1 MLRHTLLIAAASV
14 ALAMP
19 ANAETKSYDM
29 DSFNKLSV
37 SAGVKVIFEAG
48 DTQSIIAENDDGNFD
63 KLILKSSGDTLVVS
77 RESSGGWFRR
87 GKRQNYTVRIS
98 GPALSA
104 VSASSG
110 SDVDASGIS
119 GDTVSLKVSS
129 GAGLEVT
136 NIDAGKIS
144 LSASSGSEMD
154 AYGTCSSAHMSSSSG
169 ASVDADELICDA
181 LDASASS
188 GASVKGHARQSVS
201 GSASSGASIKVVG
214 GAPHV
219 DVSKSSGGSV
229 SVS

>member
-37 SAGVKVIFEAG
+37 SA
-48 DTQSIIAENDDGNFD
+48 
-63 KLILKSSGDTLVVS
+63 
-77 RESSGGWFRR
+77 
-87 GKRQNYTVRIS
+87 
-98 GPALSA
+98 
-104 VSASSG
+104 
-110 SDVDASGIS
+110 
-119 GDTVSLKVSS
+119 
-129 GAGLEVT
+129 
-136 NIDAGKIS
+136 
-144 LSASSGSEMD
+144 
-154 AYGTCSSAHMSSSSG
+154 
-169 ASVDADELICDA
+169 
-181 LDASASS
+181 